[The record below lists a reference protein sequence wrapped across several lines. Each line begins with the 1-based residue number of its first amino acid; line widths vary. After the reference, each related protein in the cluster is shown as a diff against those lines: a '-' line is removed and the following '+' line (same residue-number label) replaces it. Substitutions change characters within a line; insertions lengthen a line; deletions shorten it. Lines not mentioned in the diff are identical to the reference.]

1 MAIALRLHSDQS
13 SWVDQLRSADASAV
27 TQLVSIVAFAGLT
40 ALGAQIRVYLWEVPF
55 TLQTLAVYGSG
66 LFLGWR
72 NGLLAQV
79 LYLAVGLVLPVYAG
93 GGHGAA
99 YILVAA
105 SGGYLIAFPLVAAA
119 VGRLSDRWNALPGS
133 IVSMIGGSIVL
144 FAVGVTWLHY
154 AADHATWFES
164 VDKGWLRFV
173 AADLAK
179 ILAVGLCYSGL
190 RRVG

>member
-1 MAIALRLHSDQS
+1 MAIALKLHSAQNT
-13 SWVDQLRSADASAV
+13 WVDRLRSSEASAV
-27 TQLVSIVAFAGLT
+27 TQMISIVVFAGLT

-79 LYLAVGLVLPVYAG
+79 LYLALGLALPVYAG

-99 YILVAA
+99 YLLGAA
-105 SGGYLIAFPLVAAA
+105 SGGYLVAFPVVAAV
-119 VGRLSDRWNALPGS
+119 VGRFSDRWNALPGS
-133 IVSMIGGSIVL
+133 IVSMMCGSIIL
-144 FAVGVTWLHY
+144 FVVGVTWLHY
-154 AADHATWFES
+154 AADHVTWFES
-164 VDKGWLRFV
+164 IDKGWLRFV

-190 RRVG
+190 RRVN